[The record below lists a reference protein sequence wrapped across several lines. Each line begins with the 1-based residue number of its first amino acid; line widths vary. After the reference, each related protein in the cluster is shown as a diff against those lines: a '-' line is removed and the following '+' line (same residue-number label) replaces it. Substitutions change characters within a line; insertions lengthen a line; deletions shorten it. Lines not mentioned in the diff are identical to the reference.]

1 MNKELLEKRNALK
14 KKMPEFIRQDWQKA
28 IRIKRHW
35 RKPEGMHSKMRLKLR
50 SLRRQPSIGFSSPK
64 EVRGL
69 TRDGYQ
75 VIIISNVAQ
84 LTGVKDPITI
94 ASTVGMRKRI
104 EIVKKAKEMKL
115 RVLNIKDLDKFLAE
129 TEASLKQR
137 KETKKSKLTRK
148 EKAKAERLKK
158 AEKVEEKKEEVPEE
172 KEKREKE
179 EKRKLLEQKK

>member
-1 MNKELLEKRNALK
+1 
-14 KKMPEFIRQDWQKA
+14 
-28 IRIKRHW
+28 
-35 RKPEGMHSKMRLKLR
+35 
-50 SLRRQPSIGFSSPK
+50 
-64 EVRGL
+64 
-69 TRDGYQ
+69 
-75 VIIISNVAQ
+75 AQ

-94 ASTVGMRKRI
+94 SSTVGMRKRI